1 MHSLAR
7 WLMPCCLTA
16 SMVCANAGNWQSLA
30 EDDLHDPASPAIG
43 LLQQPAEA
51 LAPLPPDST
60 GNQVRWVRAL
70 REGHIQPRSR
80 IDPKRETPTFDQ
92 DILLNLRGGMPVV
105 RFPHKA
111 HTEWLDCSNCH
122 DHLFKRKTGATRI
135 SMYRIL
141 QGEQCGVC
149 HGAVSFPLTECN
161 RCHSVSHKAAREE
174 LEARAKATAEKA
186 PAR

>member
-16 SMVCANAGNWQSLA
+16 SMVCAHAGNWQSLT

-80 IDPKRETPTFDQ
+80 IDPKRETPTLDQ

>member
-1 MHSLAR
+1 MATMYRAVR
-7 WLMPCCLTA
+7 WPLPWAMAACLTA
-16 SMVCANAGNWQSLA
+16 AHAGNWQPLA
-30 EDDLHDPASPAIG
+30 EDDLHDPAGPAIG
-43 LLQQPAEA
+43 LLQEPADA

-70 REGHIQPRSR
+70 REGHIQPRR
-80 IDPKRETPTFDQ
+80 KLDPTRETPELDK

-122 DHLFKRKTGATRI
+122 DHLFKRKTGATGI

-161 RCHSVSHKAAREE
+161 RCHSVSHKAARQE
-174 LEARAKATAEKA
+174 LDAAAQART

>member
-1 MHSLAR
+1 MHSVAR
-7 WLMPCCLTA
+7 WLMPGGLA
-16 SMVCANAGNWQSLA
+16 VAVAWAHAGDWQPLA
-30 EDDLHDPASPAIG
+30 GDDLHDPAGPGIG

-70 REGHIQPRSR
+70 REGHIQPLSR
-80 IDPKRETPTFDQ
+80 IDPGRETPELDK

-122 DHLFKRKTGATRI
+122 DHLFERRTGATRI
-135 SMYRIL
+135 SMFRIL

-174 LEARAKATAEKA
+174 LEAKAAAAKR
-186 PAR
+186 PGP